1 MTTQVTG
8 FLRRLPGGEVIGQHD
23 LDLPERSLVTRG
35 VWWTLTPAALAD
47 RGIGGAG
54 YAEQGHARF
63 GDWIAATHAAVSE
76 CRCVA
81 GCPACVQSPKCGNG
95 NEPLDKAAAISALA
109 AVLDLLGRPVSPR
122 SGPEPH

>member
-1 MTTQVTG
+1 MLYLDAPFHTIDGVAVFGDHADRQQWYY
-8 FLRRLPGGEVIGQHD
+8 LPGVPRIATLCYMKDLQAIGACTCT
-23 LDLPERSLVTRG
+23 S
-35 VWWTLTPAALAD
+35 
-47 RGIGGAG
+47 
-54 YAEQGHARF
+54 
-63 GDWIAATHAAVSE
+63 
-76 CRCVA
+76 